1 MNSENLSTEVIL
13 EKIGKLKEEHSRYD
27 EMSNAIAAK
36 QVFTPQDE
44 MELNTLRKK
53 KLMKKDMIS
62 YYENLLK
69 EAH

>member
-1 MNSENLSTEVIL
+1 MNSENLSIEVIT
-13 EKIGKLKEEHSRYD
+13 EKLAKLKEEHARYD
-27 EMSNAIAAK
+27 ELSNTLAAK
-36 QVFTPQDE
+36 KTFTPHDE
-44 MELNTLRKK
+44 IELNTLRKK